1 MICDKRLILI
11 LCFALAPSPDR
22 MALAQPV
29 KLSSEPWFRQCSSWT
44 SPSWD
49 KAGARRSFF
58 PVTLS
63 GEIQGTYRRAG
74 KSVPGVFV
82 PSGDGV
88 VALISELG
96 SAEPTSQ
103 FVTPAGKTID
113 FYADGSDRPE
123 LVRNG
128 RLADSHR
135 TASATDPIE
144 CLKGA
149 SATLAPTGGDTSM
162 GGLTR
167 RATPSESAPKLT
179 DVFAGRDTVTGGRAG
194 PRPPDESKLEDVFR
208 DKSKSPAAAETPAS
222 PPTAGAAAAP
232 APRLSDVFGAP
243 AVSPNSGSLPGKSKT
258 AAASAAP
265 SPPDAGPAPRSP
277 ERAAPKDGASSPLVC
292 DARNRRPLPVAN
304 GVALTS
310 LQAVGIRNDRGQ
322 ARSFEYF
329 GKGGD
334 ARPLDRSLDV
344 AESARQLI
352 SYELVA
358 DWRRTGAE
366 PILVSLAGVDPGRL
380 QLSRPAKSLRVIVVA
395 GPAELAISGLDLV
408 GNELGKPGGDPVKLD
423 IEWYL
428 VEEAGTIR
436 QAGRYSSF
444 ELLVKDAIAKNRE
457 RADVLNEAQVLTLLD
472 AFENLLKSQTQPF
485 EKAIW
490 VKGAYPIPS
499 SIPHRFEKLID
510 TVSSNPA
517 APHTPAGQPGKW
529 LVLMTSRMPG
539 FSIAY
544 LKEPIYASQIGD
556 VIEESGE
563 RAAGPRRIIDD
574 PVVLATRLRLAGA
587 PLKTRGDPPPDAVA
601 PTGKLAL
608 DAKDIFAERGY
619 LLSPETADAL
629 QLHLQRVSSL
639 WDSAGLRPDVL
650 AELEDVTGKSQPTL
664 QDILQTPDP
673 KKYPQLPN
681 YLPNWFLK
689 PIRDLS
695 PAEAR
700 LARNA
705 VAGYAAGAGK
715 LAAIAKASEA
725 PRRPGCPLFYV
736 AEAYFGFDRFD
747 TPPAGASRPKPRT
760 IH

>member
-1 MICDKRLILI
+1 MIWDKRLILI
-11 LCFALAPSPDR
+11 LCFALAPSLER
-22 MALAQPV
+22 IALAQPA
-29 KLSSEPWFRQCSSWT
+29 KLSSELWFRQCSSWT

-49 KAGARRSFF
+49 KAGVRRSFF

-74 KSVPGVFV
+74 KNVPGVFV

-88 VALISELG
+88 VALISEPG
-96 SAEPTSQ
+96 SAEPTPQ

-113 FYADGSDRPE
+113 FYAEGSDRPE

-128 RLADSHR
+128 RLADGRR
-135 TASATDPIE
+135 TATSATDPIE

-149 SATLAPTGGDTSM
+149 SANLEPARGEISM
-162 GGLTR
+162 GELTR
-167 RATPSESAPKLT
+167 RATSSEPAPKLT
-179 DVFAGRDTVTGGRAG
+179 NVFAGRDAVTGDKAR

-208 DKSKSPAAAETPAS
+208 DKSPAAADTPAS
-222 PPTAGAAAAP
+222 PPTASAGAAP

-243 AVSPNSGSLPGKSKT
+243 AVSPNSGSLPGKSKA
-258 AAASAAP
+258 AAASAGP
-265 SPPDAGPAPRSP
+265 PPPDAGPTARSP
-277 ERAAPKDGASSPLVC
+277 EAAAPKDRASSLLVC
-292 DARNRRPLPVAN
+292 DARSRRPLPVAN
-304 GVALTS
+304 GAALTS

-358 DWRRTGAE
+358 DRRRTGSE

-380 QLSRPAKSLRVIVVA
+380 RLSRPAKSLRIIVVA
-395 GPAELAISGLDLV
+395 GAAELSISGLDLV

-436 QAGRYSSF
+436 PAGRYSSF

-457 RADVLNEAQVLTLLD
+457 RADVLNEAQLLTLLD

-499 SIPHRFEKLID
+499 SIPHRFEKLIE
-510 TVSSNPA
+510 TVSSNAA
-517 APHTPAGQPGKW
+517 APHAPSGQPGKW

-544 LKEPIYASQIGD
+544 LKEPIYSSQIGD
-556 VIEESGE
+556 VIEESGD
-563 RAAGPRRIIDD
+563 RTAGPRRIIDD

-587 PLKTRGDPPPDAVA
+587 TPKVRDDPPSDGVA
-601 PTGKLAL
+601 PPGKLAL

-619 LLSPETADAL
+619 LLSPETAETL

-639 WDSAGLRPDVL
+639 WDSAGLRPGVL

-681 YLPNWFLK
+681 YLPDWFFK

-705 VAGYAAGAGK
+705 VASYAAGAGK
-715 LAAIAKASEA
+715 LAATAKASEA
-725 PRRPGCPLFYV
+725 NPRPGCPLFYA
-736 AEAYFGFDRFD
+736 AEAYFGFDRLD
-747 TPPAGASRPKPRT
+747 TPSTAAGKPKSRT
-760 IH
+760 TH